1 MRESSCV
8 RLYCSVAFRVV
19 LVWRWC
25 GVGVALVWCWWGVGV
40 LRVWV
45 VWNVDFSMVL

>member
-1 MRESSCV
+1 MCD
-8 RLYCSVAFRVV
+8 CIVV
-19 LVWRWC
+19 LHFVWCWC
-25 GVGVALVWCWWGVGV
+25 GVGVALVCVGV

>member
-1 MRESSCV
+1 MSDCI
-8 RLYCSVAFRVV
+8 VAWHF
-19 LVWRWC
+19 VWCWFD
-25 GVGVALVWCWWGVGV
+25 VGVALRGVGV